1 MIHSITCFLHLS
13 HTLSFIHA
21 AWTTNSEHCVA
32 TNEWA
37 NGLSVCFTVTD
48 FSAVVIGHTRLVRIT
63 RDLYQQQMVLLDN
76 NLSSESLPLIR
87 PALPLQHSTSNGSPI
102 SRSSSSS
109 SSSLMMTTNH
119 RVVRSDRW
127 QLVADAMPAPLLCET
142 AAAHHAAYRTLSSPD
157 DDGGGILMSP
167 WLRLQGMSVS
177 ALKRKARKL
186 GASQAALDEA
196 DDALNI
202 KSALIQIIRNAGGE
216 PPTAV

>member
-1 MIHSITCFLHLS
+1 MRGGLERPLS
-13 HTLSFIHA
+13 
-21 AWTTNSEHCVA
+21 
-32 TNEWA
+32 
-37 NGLSVCFTVTD
+37 
-48 FSAVVIGHTRLVRIT
+48 
-63 RDLYQQQMVLLDN
+63 
-76 NLSSESLPLIR
+76 
-87 PALPLQHSTSNGSPI
+87 
-102 SRSSSSS
+102 
-109 SSSLMMTTNH
+109 
-119 RVVRSDRW
+119 
-127 QLVADAMPAPLLCET
+127 PLL
-142 AAAHHAAYRTLSSPD
+142 AAAHHVAYRTLSSPD